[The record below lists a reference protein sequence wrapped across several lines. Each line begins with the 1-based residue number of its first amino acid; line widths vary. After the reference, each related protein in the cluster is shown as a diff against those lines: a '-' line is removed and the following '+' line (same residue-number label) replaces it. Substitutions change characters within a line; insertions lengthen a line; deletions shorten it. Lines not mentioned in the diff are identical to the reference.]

1 MALDINGYN
10 AVFKKFTDFAQQKV
24 AAGQTKATADA
35 HLQQPLLGGRRV
47 LAVSTAQNDAVH
59 KWTRTNDQYIVND
72 RTRELFK
79 KAIVDMFGGES
90 KIPESVKKAMLL
102 SDYDAGKPLTAR
114 RILAVKAAIDADGT
128 AKARSAKIRLES
140 FDSPD
145 NKAAMVAKG
154 YARAE
159 LPRLARAAHF
169 YAEAHQC
176 AEFEALDELTKPG
189 SKANRLMQY
198 GGRFL
203 ESAANFRE
211 GLRLLDSFAAWFADT
226 KATLDATGRNFQDG
240 MSKTLLN
247 ADKHYFGADM
257 LRGMEK
263 FVFEELASNPAHDLA
278 EQDPEKLFGI
288 ENNAAT
294 RFFGRGLGNAFTQN
308 VANIPPAKRAA
319 FYAAMSAA
327 FPLVSDPAVARLPGF
342 RRIEQGFQTISPL
355 DRGDVMG
362 RVMKNLDKL
371 QALLDKGQ
379 LTFPNFAKTCFPEA
393 RHKTF
398 AGVNDL
404 IQKWNL
410 ELRGDDVEGIE
421 AKYPAKYIGPMQL
434 MMEATGC
441 TIEEAFTAA
450 QGGKYP
456 PIPKYV
462 APGTLSLEAFDG
474 TVTEARNQLEGDL
487 IRPSGYNYSNDEH
500 QLLPADGGFRFHF
513 PDGHVLK
520 AGASQEGRARIP
532 AICDKVEE
540 FCGAV
545 HREQAS
551 SVLMM
556 LSQSGLGALRGG
568 LSGYGIVSNEH
579 AAVDFTLSKDEKTGA
594 VTIKYTSPVELP
606 FFFEWTA
613 TVDVFGHVSSTP
625 MKFIDAQRFAPCKAG
640 IDAAVANMQDPAG
653 THNQAFAKDFDRAR
667 PLIATFMRA
676 AGGDKDLIRLLS
688 DRFVCS
694 KLLYNYKNDLRP
706 IEEILARVAQLKE
719 NVAELRE
726 ATKGGNA
733 MFKLGLSRLAGL
745 GGKPAPA
752 GLLTAL
758 VKAVNSAGIGRLKK
772 LSASADTPDKMNA
785 AIVQYHKVIAQSI
798 QKSNILEMF
807 GGDIGGDEMLGI
819 RMLAGGLVAGR
830 LGQGALRAIKGAL
843 EAPAAGQLQA
853 MYDELSVMRF
863 DEADV
868 PEYEANII
876 RQTATELSGDID
888 SLLYNVDE
896 ALGGERGKV
905 PRFGGDVDEL
915 EGIADVFA
923 EVREMTAVA
932 HADLIELEREELEA
946 RNARRQTGA
955 NGGQGGNVQGAQ

>member
-10 AVFKKFTDFAQQKV
+10 AVFKKFTDFAQAKV
-24 AAGQTKATADA
+24 DAGQTKATADA

-47 LAVSTAQNDAVH
+47 LAVSEARNDAVH
-59 KWTRTNDQYIVND
+59 KWTRTNEQYIVND
-72 RTRELFK
+72 RTRDLFR

-128 AKARSAKIRLES
+128 ARARSERIRLES
-140 FDSPD
+140 FDDPA
-145 NKAAMVAKG
+145 NKAAMLAKG
-154 YARAE
+154 YSKAE

-169 YAEAHQC
+169 YAELNHC
-176 AEFEALDELTKPG
+176 AEFEALDEITTPG
-189 SKANRLMQY
+189 SRANRLMRY

-211 GLRLLDSFAAWFADT
+211 GLRLLDSFSEWFAQT
-226 KATLDATGRNFQDG
+226 RATLEATGKNYQAG
-240 MSKTLLN
+240 MSTTILN
-247 ADKHYFGADM
+247 GNRAYFADGM

-263 FVFEELASNPAHDLA
+263 FVFEELASNPAHNLA
-278 EQDPEKLFGI
+278 ETDPEKAFGM

-294 RFFGRGLGNAFTQN
+294 RFFGRGLGNSFTQT
-308 VANIPPAKRAA
+308 VANIPPARRGA
-319 FYAAMSAA
+319 FYAAVGTVIR
-327 FPLVSDPAVARLPGF
+327 LVDDPAVARKPVWQ
-342 RRIEQGFQTISPL
+342 RRQQGFQTVEDI
-355 DRGDVMG
+355 DRGIVIA
-362 RVMKNLDKL
+362 RTMKNLDKL
-371 QALLDKGQ
+371 QTLFDKGQ
-379 LTFPNFAKTCFPEA
+379 LTERNFVKLCFPEA
-393 RHKTF
+393 RQHTI
-398 AGVNDL
+398 AGVNAFIRQMRLD
-404 IQKWNL
+404 IN
-410 ELRGDDVEGIE
+410 GDDVRDIE
-421 AKYPAKYIGPMQL
+421 PKYPLNLAGPIQTIL
-434 MMEATGC
+434 EETGC
-441 TIEEAFTAA
+441 SVPEAAAAA
-450 QGGKYP
+450 QGGKRP
-456 PIPKYV
+456 ERPKYV
-462 APGTLSLEAFDG
+462 ASGTLPLSAFDG
-474 TVTEARNQLEGDL
+474 TASAARDQFEGDVN
-487 IRPSGYNYSNDEH
+487 RPAGYTMNGQE
-500 QLLPADGGFRFHF
+500 LLPPDGGFRFTF
-513 PDGHVLK
+513 PDGSSYK
-520 AGASQEGRARIP
+520 TNASDEGRANVP
-532 AICDKVEE
+532 TVADKVEAL
-540 FCGAV
+540 CGAV
-545 HREQAS
+545 HPEQAS
-551 SVLMM
+551 SVLTL
-556 LSQSGLGALRGG
+556 LSQSGLGDLRGG
-568 LSGYGIVSNEH
+568 LRGHGILSSEH
-579 AAVDFTLSKDEKTGA
+579 SAVDYALSKNERTGA

-726 ATKGGNA
+726 ATKGENA

-853 MYDELSVMRF
+853 MYDELSGMRF

-876 RQTATELSGDID
+876 RQTATNLSGDID